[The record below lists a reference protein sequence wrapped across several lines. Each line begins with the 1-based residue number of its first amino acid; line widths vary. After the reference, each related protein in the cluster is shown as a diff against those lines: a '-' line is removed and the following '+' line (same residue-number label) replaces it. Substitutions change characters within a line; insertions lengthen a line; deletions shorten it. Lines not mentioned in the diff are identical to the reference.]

1 MEFEQILKLIE
12 TVSESSL
19 HKFEYKE
26 GDVKISFEKDN
37 RETKIIQSVMTAP
50 AFNAGKAEAIMPV
63 AANPETYINSMQ
75 AVNTLEQ
82 KTGSLEGAGHADSV
96 LASAHVVKSPLVG
109 TFYAA
114 SSPEAKPLVKVG
126 DSVKKGQV
134 LGIIEAMKL
143 MNDIE
148 SDVDGIVEA
157 ILVENEQVIEFDQ
170 PLFRIL

>member
-12 TVSESSL
+12 TVSKSSL

-26 GDVKISFEKDN
+26 GDIKISFEKDN
-37 RETKIIQSVMTAP
+37 RET
-50 AFNAGKAEAIMPV
+50 FNAGKSDKTMTIV
-63 AANPETYINSMQ
+63 TNSETYTNSLQ
-75 AVNTLEQ
+75 AVNAAEEKAGRLEVSSN
-82 KTGSLEGAGHADSV
+82 TDSV